1 MNNDLLKIIKKH
13 HLHPIGYQKIGK
25 VYLIKEKDKRYILKL
40 STSNYDIYKYLISRD
55 FHNFPDN
62 YNTIGDNYDLSEY
75 IPNIKLDNIQKLN
88 DLLTTLSIL
97 HKKTS
102 YKREI
107 SLDDIKKIYED
118 TLNKINEK
126 LNYYTKINDLCDKK
140 DFLSPSDYLL
150 LINISL
156 IYYSLEYSKNNLNK
170 WYDNIKNN
178 KSIRVSL
185 IHNNIS
191 LDHFIVNQDKY
202 LINWDKSMF
211 DIPIFDI
218 LNYYKLY
225 YKDISLNDLFMI
237 YEKYNKLDVNEKE
250 LLLILLMIGNDL
262 HFSNN
267 ELLNTKMLNDE
278 IIFLQNIYDYNK
290 DLIKKQ

>member
-1 MNNDLLKIIKKH
+1 M
-13 HLHPIGYQKIGK
+13 
-25 VYLIKEKDKRYILKL
+25 
-40 STSNYDIYKYLISRD
+40 
-55 FHNFPDN
+55 
-62 YNTIGDNYDLSEY
+62 
-75 IPNIKLDNIQKLN
+75 
-88 DLLTTLSIL
+88 
-97 HKKTS
+97 
-102 YKREI
+102 
-107 SLDDIKKIYED
+107 
-118 TLNKINEK
+118 
-126 LNYYTKINDLCDKK
+126 CDKK

-150 LINISL
+150 LRNISL

-237 YEKYNKLDVNEKE
+237 YEKYNKLNVNEKE

>member
-1 MNNDLLKIIKKH
+1 
-13 HLHPIGYQKIGK
+13 
-25 VYLIKEKDKRYILKL
+25 
-40 STSNYDIYKYLISRD
+40 
-55 FHNFPDN
+55 
-62 YNTIGDNYDLSEY
+62 
-75 IPNIKLDNIQKLN
+75 
-88 DLLTTLSIL
+88 
-97 HKKTS
+97 
-102 YKREI
+102 
-107 SLDDIKKIYED
+107 
-118 TLNKINEK
+118 
-126 LNYYTKINDLCDKK
+126 
-140 DFLSPSDYLL
+140 
-150 LINISL
+150 
-156 IYYSLEYSKNNLNK
+156 
-170 WYDNIKNN
+170 
-178 KSIRVSL
+178 
-185 IHNNIS
+185 
-191 LDHFIVNQDKY
+191 
-202 LINWDKSMF
+202 MF